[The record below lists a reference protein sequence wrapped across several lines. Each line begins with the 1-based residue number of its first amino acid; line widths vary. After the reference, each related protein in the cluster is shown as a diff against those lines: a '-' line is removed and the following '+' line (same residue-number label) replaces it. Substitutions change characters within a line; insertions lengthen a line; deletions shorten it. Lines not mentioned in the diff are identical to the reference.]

1 MIITN
6 LKNEEIK
13 AMKETHYKK
22 IKEMCYTY
30 YDNEICYKHA
40 FLEKTINSV
49 QELLNPFVDNRIVE
63 LNRLIDNLVKE
74 RDRIIEIDK
83 LEVKDG
89 TMDTFTR

>member
-13 AMKETHYKK
+13 AMKETHYKN

-30 YDNEICYKHA
+30 YDNEMGYKRQ
-40 FLEKTINSV
+40 FLKKTVKGSV
-49 QELLNPFVDNRIVE
+49 ELVPLYADKRIVE
-63 LNRLIDNLVKE
+63 LNKLIDNLIKE

-83 LEVKDG
+83 LESKDKVVN
-89 TMDTFTR
+89 

>member
-13 AMKETHYKK
+13 AMKETHYRK
-22 IKEMCYTY
+22 IKELCYTY
-30 YDNEICYKHA
+30 YTNEMGYKRQ
-40 FLEKTINSV
+40 FLKKTV
-49 QELLNPFVDNRIVE
+49 KGFVELVPLYVDKRIVE
-63 LNRLIDNLVKE
+63 LNKLIDNLVKE

-89 TMDTFTR
+89 SMD

>member
-6 LKNEEIK
+6 LKKEEIN

-30 YDNEICYKHA
+30 YDNEICYKRT
-40 FLEKTINSV
+40 FLENTINNV
-49 QELLNPFVDNRIVE
+49 QELLPLYVDKRMVE
-63 LNRLIDNLVKE
+63 LNKLIDSLVKE

-83 LEVKDG
+83 LESKDKVAN
-89 TMDTFTR
+89 